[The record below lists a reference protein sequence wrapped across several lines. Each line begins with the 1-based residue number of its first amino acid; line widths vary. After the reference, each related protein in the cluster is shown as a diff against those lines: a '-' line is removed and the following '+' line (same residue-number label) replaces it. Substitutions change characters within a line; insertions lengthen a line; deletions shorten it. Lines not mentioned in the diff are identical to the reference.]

1 MNPDLAH
8 LAPILQRGGV
18 VLLPTD
24 TIYGLHA
31 IATDAGA
38 IDRIAAIKGRDDTK
52 PFVVLGASIAQLE
65 SIGVV
70 FSDASRVVLD
80 ELWPGPLTVVA
91 PLRNRIAASR
101 GNDTIAVRVP
111 SLDWL
116 RDLIQMTGPLAST
129 SVNRSGESPL
139 NSPKQLTNEMLA
151 RLDASVDIGPL
162 EGQPS
167 TIFDFSSHEPVLIRE
182 GDALFTQKVWKTL
195 RKRL

>member
-70 FSDASRVVLD
+70 FTDASRVVLD

-91 PLRNRIAASR
+91 RLKNRIAASR

-139 NSPKQLTNEMLA
+139 ISPKQLTNEMLA
-151 RLDASVDIGPL
+151 RIDATVDIGSL

-167 TIFDFSSHEPVLIRE
+167 TIFDFSSREPRLIRE

-195 RKRL
+195 RKTL

>member
-1 MNPDLAH
+1 MNPDLAD

-31 IATDAGA
+31 IATDSGA

-70 FSDASRVVLD
+70 FDDASRVVLD

-91 PLRNRIAASR
+91 RLKNKIAASR
-101 GNDTIAVRVP
+101 ENETIAVRVP
-111 SLDWL
+111 ALDWL

-139 NSPKQLTNEMLA
+139 TSPKQLTNEMLA
-151 RLDASVDIGPL
+151 RLDGSVDIGPL

-167 TIFDFSSHEPVLIRE
+167 TIFDLSSREPRLIRE

-195 RKRL
+195 RKTL

>member
-1 MNPDLAH
+1 MSPDLAH
-8 LAPILQRGGV
+8 LAPILRRGGV

-31 IATDAGA
+31 VATDTGA

-70 FSDASRVVLD
+70 FNDLSRVVLG

-91 PLRNRIAASR
+91 PIKNKIAASR

-111 SLDWL
+111 SLGWL

-129 SVNRSGESPL
+129 SVNRSGERPL
-139 NSPKQLTNEMLA
+139 ISPKQLTDEMVA
-151 RLDASVDIGPL
+151 RIDASVDIGPL

-167 TIFDFSSHEPVLIRE
+167 TIFDFSLPEPRLIRE

-195 RKRL
+195 RKTL

>member
-8 LAPILQRGGV
+8 LAPILSRGGV

-31 IATDAGA
+31 VATDASA
-38 IDRIAAIKGRDDTK
+38 IDRIVAIKGRDETK
-52 PFVVLGASIAQLE
+52 PFVVLGSSVAQLE

-70 FSDASRVVLD
+70 FNETSRIVLQ

-91 PLRNRIAASR
+91 PLKNKIAASR
-101 GNDTIAVRVP
+101 GNETIAVRVP

-129 SVNRSGESPL
+129 SVNRSGEPPL
-139 NSPKQLTNEMLA
+139 ISPKQLPNETFA
-151 RLDASVDIGPL
+151 RVDASVDIGPL

-167 TIFDFSSHEPVLIRE
+167 TIFDFSSPEPRLIRE
-182 GDALFTQKVWKTL
+182 GDTLFTQKVWKTL
-195 RKRL
+195 RKSL